1 MINIIDIIQ
10 ENQTMLS
17 PRQQSLGDIRDGV
30 VYLSGGKIQI
40 IFQYYC
46 PATSPPLIA
55 TSALW
60 FIVWSIR
67 WILTQICRVISQVIV
82 VAVLAEIN
90 DAGIKDY
97 IDVFID
103 TEK

>member
-1 MINIIDIIQ
+1 MVLFIFLVGKYK
-10 ENQTMLS
+10 LS
-17 PRQQSLGDIRDGV
+17 TLL
-30 VYLSGGKIQI
+30 LSW
-40 IFQYYC
+40 
-46 PATSPPLIA
+46 PLIA

>member
-1 MINIIDIIQ
+1 MVLF
-10 ENQTMLS
+10 TFLVGKYKLS
-17 PRQQSLGDIRDGV
+17 TLL
-30 VYLSGGKIQI
+30 LSW
-40 IFQYYC
+40 
-46 PATSPPLIA
+46 PLIA

-67 WILTQICRVISQVIV
+67 WILTQICRVISLVIV

>member
-1 MINIIDIIQ
+1 MVLF
-10 ENQTMLS
+10 TFLVGKYKLS
-17 PRQQSLGDIRDGV
+17 PTL
-30 VYLSGGKIQI
+30 L
-40 IFQYYC
+40 C
-46 PATSPPLIA
+46 WPLIA

>member
-1 MINIIDIIQ
+1 
-10 ENQTMLS
+10 MLS
-17 PRQQSLGDIRDGV
+17 PRKQSLGYIRDGV
-30 VYLSGGKIQI
+30 VYLSGGKNTN
-40 IFQYYC
+40 YC
-46 PATSPPLIA
+46 AGHCPDLSLQV
-55 TSALW
+55 SVLW

>member
-1 MINIIDIIQ
+1 
-10 ENQTMLS
+10 MLS
-17 PRQQSLGDIRDGV
+17 HRELSLGNIRDGV
-30 VYLSGGKIQI
+30 VYLTAGKIQI
-40 IFQYYC
+40 ISILF
-46 PATSPPLIA
+46 SWPLIA
-55 TSALW
+55 TSVLW

-82 VAVLAEIN
+82 VAVLGQIN

>member
-1 MINIIDIIQ
+1 
-10 ENQTMLS
+10 MLFL
-17 PRQQSLGDIRDGV
+17 RKLSLGYIRDGV

-40 IFQYYC
+40 ISDIIVLT
-46 PATSPPLIA
+46 PSPLIA

>member
-1 MINIIDIIQ
+1 MVLF
-10 ENQTMLS
+10 TFLVGKYKLS
-17 PRQQSLGDIRDGV
+17 W
-30 VYLSGGKIQI
+30 
-40 IFQYYC
+40 YYC
-46 PATSPPLIA
+46 GDVSWPLIA
-55 TSALW
+55 TSLLW

>member
-1 MINIIDIIQ
+1 
-10 ENQTMLS
+10 ML
-17 PRQQSLGDIRDGV
+17 PHRKQSLGDIRDGV

-40 IFQYYC
+40 IQILLWW
-46 PATSPPLIA
+46 PLIA
-55 TSALW
+55 TSVLW

-82 VAVLAEIN
+82 VAVLGEIN

>member
-1 MINIIDIIQ
+1 M
-10 ENQTMLS
+10 TRLRT
-17 PRQQSLGDIRDGV
+17 PSLGDIREGL
-30 VYLSGGKIQI
+30 VYISGGKIQI
-40 IFQYYC
+40 I
-46 PATSPPLIA
+46 SLSLSWPLIA
-55 TSALW
+55 TSATW

>member
-1 MINIIDIIQ
+1 MVLF
-10 ENQTMLS
+10 TFLVGKYKLS
-17 PRQQSLGDIRDGV
+17 RILLCSD
-30 VYLSGGKIQI
+30 LS
-40 IFQYYC
+40 
-46 PATSPPLIA
+46 PLIA

>member
-1 MINIIDIIQ
+1 
-10 ENQTMLS
+10 MLS
-17 PRQQSLGDIRDGV
+17 PRKQSLGDIRDGV

-40 IFQYYC
+40 ISILLC
-46 PATSPPLIA
+46 WPLIA

>member
-1 MINIIDIIQ
+1 MVLF
-10 ENQTMLS
+10 TFLVGKYKLLS
-17 PRQQSLGDIRDGV
+17 W
-30 VYLSGGKIQI
+30 
-40 IFQYYC
+40 
-46 PATSPPLIA
+46 TLIA
-55 TSALW
+55 TSVLW

-82 VAVLAEIN
+82 VAVLGEIN

>member
-1 MINIIDIIQ
+1 MVLF
-10 ENQTMLS
+10 TFLVGKYKLS
-17 PRQQSLGDIRDGV
+17 PILLCSDP
-30 VYLSGGKIQI
+30 S
-40 IFQYYC
+40 
-46 PATSPPLIA
+46 PLIA
-55 TSALW
+55 TPALW